1 MTFYKETVL
10 ISFPPPCLWPP
21 SGRFLCWPQG
31 NRFLVTEIEQN
42 GFQSV
47 QHLLVS
53 QNQEQLSGCCKG
65 LENQQVTRDLHLDKE
80 GFGRQ
85 EGVILIWLC
94 RWVCERILSPRSLL
108 CTVWFVH
115 ILQQNLQRKCQHL
128 SFWLHSIS
136 HCKPLLPFS
145 SHLPE
150 LKSRPLTYSRLPQNK
165 YSGRFLP
172 KSVGDWSW
180 GKEEFASCNAN
191 SPLGFSEVVS
201 LFLD

>member
-1 MTFYKETVL
+1 MVS
-10 ISFPPPCLWPP
+10 ISTTPA
-21 SGRFLCWPQG
+21 
-31 NRFLVTEIEQN
+31 
-42 GFQSV
+42 
-47 QHLLVS
+47 VS

-65 LENQQVTRDLHLDKE
+65 LENQQVTRDLHLNKK
-80 GFGRQ
+80 GFGGQ
-85 EGVILIWLC
+85 EGVILICLC
-94 RWVCERILSPRSLL
+94 RWVRERVLSPRSLL